1 MTAKTNPER
10 SSLIYASIAFVA
22 LTLFFILSFPGNRSE
37 ADDGYHYAYLVRNS
51 GYAYLFQPRYLF
63 FLPLAKALYQ
73 LFGGRI
79 DAYWLMC
86 AVSAACS
93 ALTLILAFRF
103 QERVLKLGRSASL
116 CGCALLLFAYGYWRY
131 SVEAE
136 VYAISN
142 LFCIGVLYLIL
153 SKREMNP
160 LLLALVAGLIGGLGV
175 LVYKPNAIPLF
186 FCFPF
191 AFFLRRYWIAA
202 FVYGIVGV
210 AVVIG
215 GYYIV
220 YNALSPQQT
229 YTAFL
234 MDGASQSYGSIFV
247 TGFVLVSNILST
259 GFLYGIDTVETFI
272 RGHFPANMIVEEVF
286 AANTNGFWN
295 YVACITLV
303 ITGIVLLWLII
314 KGLRHFTK
322 RGFRSENWLLVLW
335 IVIYGM
341 VLLYLDPNS
350 PEPWTMLLVP
360 IVLLFN
366 SWLVAPLFEKKLTF
380 LPWLAVG
387 LLAFHNLVGGYLL
400 IRSEK
405 SDYIVN
411 RAAWLQKNTQPGD
424 LVLSLGSGSMLA
436 YIVYS
441 TPASICS
448 PEQVFDKCMQE
459 AEKTIAAG
467 HRVYI
472 ADDMINRDEAVK
484 FRDPETY
491 EKTAVFVQK
500 YRQYLVL
507 MNPGEDGI
515 GKIYELKY
523 GGKLTE

>member
-1 MTAKTNPER
+1 MTAKTNPAKL
-10 SSLIYASIAFVA
+10 SLIYSTIAFIA

-37 ADDGYHYAYLVRNS
+37 ADDGFHYAYLVRSS
-51 GYAYLFQPRYLF
+51 GYAALFQPRYLF
-63 FLPLAKALYQ
+63 FLPMAKFIYGIFPGA
-73 LFGGRI
+73 
-79 DAYWLMC
+79 DPYWLMC
-86 AVSAACS
+86 VMSAVCS
-93 ALTLILAFRF
+93 ALTLVLCYRF
-103 QERVLKLGRSASL
+103 QERVLNLGRNASL
-116 CGCALLLFAYGYWRY
+116 CGCAILLFAYGYWRY

-142 LFCIGVLYLIL
+142 LFCIGVLYLVL
-153 SKREMNP
+153 SKRPIKP
-160 LLLALVAGLIGGLGV
+160 LYLAILAGFIGGLGV

-191 AFFLRRYWIAA
+191 AFFLRKHWIPA

-210 AVVIG
+210 VVVVG
-215 GYYIV
+215 GYYLIF
-220 YNALSPQQT
+220 NTFPQTQT
-229 YTAFL
+229 FTAYL

-247 TGFVLVSNILST
+247 TGFVLVSNVVST

-286 AANTNGFWN
+286 AANANGAWN

-303 ITGIVLLWLII
+303 LTGIVLLWLVI
-314 KGLRHFTK
+314 KGLRHFTR
-322 RGFRSENWLLVLW
+322 RGFRPENWILVLW
-335 IVIYGM
+335 IVIYGL

-360 IVLLFN
+360 MVLLIN
-366 SWLVAPLFEKKLTF
+366 SWLVAPLFEKKMTV

-405 SDYIVN
+405 SDYIVA
-411 RAAWLQKNTQPGD
+411 RASWLTTHAQTGD

-436 YIVYS
+436 YIVYES
-441 TPASICS
+441 PASICS
-448 PEQVFDKCMQE
+448 PEQAFDKCMEE

-467 HRVYI
+467 HHVYI

-484 FRDPETY
+484 FRDRETY
-491 EKTAVFVQK
+491 DKTAAFVEK
-500 YRQYLVL
+500 YRQYLEPV
-507 MNPGEDGI
+507 NAGSGQEGR
-515 GKIYELKY
+515 IYELKY
-523 GGKLTE
+523 TGKLIN